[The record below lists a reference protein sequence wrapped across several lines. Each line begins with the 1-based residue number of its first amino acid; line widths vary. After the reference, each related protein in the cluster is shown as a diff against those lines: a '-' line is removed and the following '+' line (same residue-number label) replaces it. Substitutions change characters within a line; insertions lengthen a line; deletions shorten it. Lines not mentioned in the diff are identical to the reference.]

1 MTNGI
6 EEMLREGFDR
16 LTADAKAPAG
26 MVGRA
31 QRHNRRRRIGSLSA
45 AAAGTAVATAAAVI
59 TITAVVPQGN
69 PAPRVRTV
77 GYVTGRAQQA
87 LAKVAQGKAIEE
99 IRATARNGTFG
110 FIVLNMAP
118 DALQNPKNTT
128 GTAVLP
134 GVLGSVKAQRM
145 TSWFYHDLVLQQGF
159 SAAGKL
165 VFTSSIGMVT
175 SSAGKRVPAAYGAA
189 YPARTRWL
197 SPLTG
202 RNGTLPKLTC
212 AHAYPGAATPHL
224 RATILKA
231 LSCGLFALDGQ
242 QRIDGVDAIKLI
254 MKPSP
259 GLGFRE
265 TLWLDPSTYLPLRTS
280 VASWGSHGQVSLL
293 VQDYRWLQPSAAN
306 RAALH
311 AAIHLAAIPSRFR
324 MLPPADLPLAGFQT
338 PHA

>member
-31 QRHNRRRRIGSLSA
+31 QRRNRRRRIVSLSA
-45 AAAGTAVATAAAVI
+45 VAAGTAVATAAAVI
-59 TITAVVPQGN
+59 AVTGVVPQGG
-69 PAPRVRTV
+69 PAPRVQTI

-87 LAKVAQGKAIEE
+87 LATVAQAKAIEE

-110 FIVLNMAP
+110 FTVLNMA
-118 DALQNPKNTT
+118 LSHQQNPP
-128 GTAVLP
+128 GSAVLP

-175 SSAGKRVPAAYGAA
+175 SPAGKRVPAAYGAA

-212 AHAYPGAATPHL
+212 AHAFPGAATPHL

-231 LSCGLFALDGQ
+231 LSCGLFALAGH
-242 QRIDGVDAIKLI
+242 QRIDGVDAIKLT
-254 MKPSP
+254 MKPAL

-265 TLWLDPSTYLPLRTS
+265 TLWLDPSTYLPVRTS
-280 VASWGSHGQVSLL
+280 VAAFWGSHGQVSLL
-293 VQDYRWLQPSAAN
+293 VQDYRWLPPTAVN
-306 RAALH
+306 LAALH
-311 AAIHLAAIPSRFR
+311 AAIRRATIPARFR
-324 MLPPADLPLAGFQT
+324 MLPPADLPLAGFGG
-338 PHA
+338 PGAP